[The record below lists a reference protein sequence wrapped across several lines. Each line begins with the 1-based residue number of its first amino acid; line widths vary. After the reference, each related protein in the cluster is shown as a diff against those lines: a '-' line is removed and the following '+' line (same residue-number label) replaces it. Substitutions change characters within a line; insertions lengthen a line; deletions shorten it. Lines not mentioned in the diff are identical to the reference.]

1 MSQFVRDRG
10 MAPVADIEGMCLRQD
25 TALEKAFVPALNV
38 KFKRAALVYRAV
50 NGTAPRWPSKQVI
63 RVSDMP
69 SWTHPRSSYS
79 SQLAA
84 HPSRRVKLWS
94 ERPT

>member
-50 NGTAPRWPSKQVI
+50 NGTAPR
-63 RVSDMP
+63 
-69 SWTHPRSSYS
+69 
-79 SQLAA
+79 
-84 HPSRRVKLWS
+84 
-94 ERPT
+94 